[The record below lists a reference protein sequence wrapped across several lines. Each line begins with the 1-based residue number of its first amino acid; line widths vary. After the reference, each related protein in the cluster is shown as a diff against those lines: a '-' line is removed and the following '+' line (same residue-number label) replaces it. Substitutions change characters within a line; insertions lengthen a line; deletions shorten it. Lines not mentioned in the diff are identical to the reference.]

1 MPRKP
6 VNAEVVP
13 VLSEFVQKPR
23 TGAVELHDEYDPRVW
38 VQDPDDP
45 NKSIQVRRSQLQP
58 AEVTPPR
65 DMTPQPLIDP
75 IAQRMVAAGAGVGLA
90 CWGGG
95 HLLAGLSQL
104 VAACTGMGS
113 AAGAIALLLL
123 AAKLTPTPRSKKG
136 GDTINVTNHNRFGGR
151 STTRVK

>member
-13 VLSEFVQKPR
+13 VTAEFVHRPHQSQ
-23 TGAVELHDEYDPRVW
+23 VELRDEYDPKVW
-38 VQDPDDP
+38 VQNPDDP

-65 DMTPQPLIDP
+65 DMRPQPLIDP
-75 IAQRMVAAGAGVGLA
+75 IAQRLVAGGAGVGLA
-90 CWGGG
+90 AWGGG

-104 VAACTGMGS
+104 VAACTGLGS

-123 AAKLTPTPRSKKG
+123 VWKLTPTAHGKRG
-136 GDTINVTNHNRFGGR
+136 GDVHIKNTNWFGGR